1 MELRKE
7 GAVKTL
13 NAFGKGFETTK
24 KRIRVGLYLWLAN
37 FLFSLL
43 ILTPFYFILT
53 KNFSRSLLADQL
65 ARGVDFLWLGD
76 VIYKAKDSYYIFLA
90 WLIVPGIFFLL
101 FSVFLNGGI
110 IGRVAS
116 QEQGIS
122 LSDFLADCEKYFFR
136 FLRVFLLSS
145 VVYIVVFGFLFKI
158 ISLPLKLWEKNAS
171 TEWPLLISSN
181 LKLLLLVLI
190 FSMIRMFF
198 DYVKVR
204 MVVEDSRKSLRATL
218 LNLSFVGKRFFKA
231 WFLYLLVGLITFIL
245 GIGYLAVYQPLPK
258 AGFLLFLAFIWQQ
271 AYLFSRMWAKVLFFS
286 TEYYFF
292 SFYREKI

>member
-7 GAVKTL
+7 GAMKTL
-13 NAFGKGFETTK
+13 KAFGNGFETTNRK
-24 KRIRVGLYLWLAN
+24 IRVGLYLWLAN

-43 ILTPFYFILT
+43 ILTPFYFMLN

-65 ARGVDFLWLGD
+65 AKGVDFLWLGD
-76 VIYKAKDSYYIFLA
+76 IIYKYKDSYSVFLA
-90 WLIVPGIFFLL
+90 GLIVAGIFFLL
-101 FSVFLNGGI
+101 FSIFLNGGI

-122 LSDFLADCEKYFFR
+122 LSNFLADCGKYFFR
-136 FLRVFLLSS
+136 FFRVFLLSS

-158 ISLPLKLWEKNAS
+158 ISLPLDLWKKNAS

-190 FSMIRMFF
+190 FSIIRMFF

-218 LNLSFVGKRFFKA
+218 LSVSFVGKGFFKA
-231 WFLYLLVGLITFIL
+231 WFLYLLVGLITFIF

-271 AYLFSRMWAKVLFFS
+271 AYLFSRMWAKIFFFS
-286 TEYYFF
+286 TEYHFF
-292 SFYREKI
+292 NFYREKI

>member
-7 GAVKTL
+7 GAMKTFKV
-13 NAFGKGFETTK
+13 FGKGFEATN
-24 KRIRVGLYLWLAN
+24 KRIRIGLYLWLAN

-43 ILTPFYFILT
+43 ILTPFYFMLN
-53 KNFSRSLLADQL
+53 KGFSRSLLADQL

-76 VIYKAKDSYYIFLA
+76 IIYKYKDSYSVFLG
-90 WLIVPGIFFLL
+90 WLIIPGIFFLL
-101 FSVFLNGGI
+101 LSVFLNGGI

-116 QEQGIS
+116 QEEGIS
-122 LSDFLADCEKYFFR
+122 LSNFLADCGKYFFR
-136 FLRVFLLSS
+136 FFRVFLLSS

-158 ISLPLKLWEKNAS
+158 ISLPLDLWNKNAS

-190 FSMIRMFF
+190 FSIIRMFF

-218 LNLSFVGKRFFKA
+218 LNASFIGKRFFKA
-231 WFLYLLVGLITFIL
+231 WFLYLLVGLITFIF

-258 AGFLLFLAFIWQQ
+258 AGFLLFVAFIWQQ
-271 AYLFSRMWAKVLFFS
+271 AYLFSRMWAKIFFFS
-286 TEYYFF
+286 TEYHFF
-292 SFYREKI
+292 NFCREKI